1 MYVFRSPGM
10 NAAYGACSRVNCW
23 AVESQEV
30 LPSRVPKS
38 PCHVA
43 LSQLHVGIP
52 IAPQPRLFEILSVF
66 SVLAILTG
74 CMIDLTVVLT
84 SFSLVSNNV
93 EHPSLCSLA
102 V

>member
-1 MYVFRSPGM
+1 M
-10 NAAYGACSRVNCW
+10 NCG

-38 PCHVA
+38 PRHIA
-43 LSQLHVGIP
+43 LSQLRVGIP
-52 IAPQPRLFEILSVF
+52 IAAQPHLSEILSVF

-84 SFSLVSNNV
+84 SFSPVSNNV